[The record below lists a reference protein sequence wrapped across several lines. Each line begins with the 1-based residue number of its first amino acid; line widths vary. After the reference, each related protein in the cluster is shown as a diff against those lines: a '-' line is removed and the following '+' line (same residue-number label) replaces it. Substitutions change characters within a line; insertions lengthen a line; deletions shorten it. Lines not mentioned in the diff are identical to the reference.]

1 MNPHGIYMARVMFR
15 GVLHEV
21 VVDDFI
27 PVNSKN
33 QPVFAKPSGGR

>member
-1 MNPHGIYMARVMFR
+1 MARILYK

-27 PVNSKN
+27 PINSKN
-33 QPVFAKPSGGR
+33 QPLFAKPSGGK